1 MFLTTGLTN
10 TRTEGTNRLIKQVKS
25 AACGV
30 RNRDSSIV
38 GGSILGGDHT
48 CPKPPGPMPA
58 RLPRISL
65 SPDVGRTCLGYRQ
78 DRAIPPFAQRKLA
91 RLPDAQVQQIDGGHD
106 GMVSNPVGTAAALN
120 QSAPESARTDLKSA
134 TSLKNRNDFCAAIFA
149 YNRHDLRVPGRSD
162 MSTRTPRSGP
172 TRGELVP

>member
-1 MFLTTGLTN
+1 VFLTTGLTN
-10 TRTEGTNRLIKQVKS
+10 TRTEATSRLIKRMKC

-120 QSAPESARTDLKSA
+120 QSAPESARTDLK
-134 TSLKNRNDFCAAIFA
+134 
-149 YNRHDLRVPGRSD
+149 
-162 MSTRTPRSGP
+162 PRSP
-172 TRGELVP
+172 RRR